1 MTSRAGRL
9 PLLDSLRAL
18 ATLAILLVHTF
29 GPSGVHA
36 NDALRPYSSR
46 FSWPATVLMLLSAFL
61 VYRPWV
67 RAALDDRPWP
77 STRLY
82 GWTRFVRV
90 APPYWV
96 ALTVTALW
104 VTTGG
109 LGVFTARGIPT
120 YYGFAQIY
128 WRETVL
134 GGIAIAW
141 FLCVLV
147 VFYMF
152 LPAYARLMRRWVV
165 GDRRQRYHALLAG
178 CLALIAVSVLYKVVI
193 SLAGATSNPAFS
205 QLLPAYMDWLATGMA
220 FAVLGVWLAG
230 RAPAERRL
238 PAPLRPLD
246 RFPSLGLLLFALAY
260 WAVAHLGIEG
270 AYVQPGE
277 HLQYLGQHTLYLAM
291 ALGLFLPLAFGNP
304 RRGLTRRVL
313 GSRPLLALSVISYGI
328 LLYHLA
334 VIEQLKSW
342 HFDPGSGV
350 VSYVVW
356 PIVTL
361 ALAIPLG
368 LLSRLMIERPLQRL
382 RPPGRLVPSRPPA
395 TATASADPPP
405 TPATAAAD

>member
-1 MTSRAGRL
+1 MSSRAGRL

-36 NDALRPYSSR
+36 NDVLRPYSSR

-67 RAALDDRPWP
+67 RFALDDRPWP

-82 GWTRFVRV
+82 TWNRFVRV

-104 VTTGG
+104 VTTGQ
-109 LGVFTARGIPT
+109 LGVFTARGFPT

-128 WRETVL
+128 WSDTVL
-134 GGIAIAW
+134 GGISIAW

-152 LPAYARLMRRWVV
+152 LPAYTRLTRRWVV
-165 GDRRQRYHALLAG
+165 GDRRQRFRTLLAG
-178 CLALIAVSVLYKVVI
+178 CLALIALSVVYNVVI
-193 SLAGATSNPAFS
+193 SLAGATSKPAFT

-220 FAVLGVWLAG
+220 FAVVAVWLAG
-230 RAPAERRL
+230 QAPAERRL

-246 RFPSLGLLLFALAY
+246 RFPSLGLLLTAVAY
-260 WAVAHLGIEG
+260 WALAHLGIKG
-270 AYVQPGE
+270 AYVPPGE
-277 HLQYLGQHTLYLAM
+277 HLQYLAQHALYLAM
-291 ALGLFLPLAFGNP
+291 ALGLFLPLAFGDP
-304 RRGLTRRVL
+304 RRGITRRVL

-342 HFDPGSGV
+342 HFDPGAGT
-350 VSYVVW
+350 VSYVLW
-356 PIVTL
+356 PVVTL
-361 ALAIPLG
+361 AIAIPCAIA
-368 LLSRLMIERPLQRL
+368 SRFLIERPLQRL
-382 RPPGRLVPSRPPA
+382 RPSRVFAPRPPVP
-395 TATASADPPP
+395 ASADPAR
-405 TPATAAAD
+405 TPAAAAAD